1 MFLQARLM
9 KGEELA
15 KKREEAERKARRGE
29 IDPTHEFTFQLIGQF
44 SGLLRHEIMDYMF
57 NDPAMLDDLDYLY
70 KSDNARYYPVLPFY
84 LFMTHNFAG
93 KFYFTFNQRKQ
104 RMRRMK
110 SSITGKFVL
119 HISSHNLKQKFS
131 TYPGAG
137 GPRGISPSCRGKTRR
152 RNPPRRF
159 CSRLT
164 GPRWRSTATA
174 CTSSGPAPRGTLGRR
189 PSR

>member
-1 MFLQARLM
+1 MIVLLLSMSICSTLLLVLLLQARLM

-70 KSDNARYYPVLPFY
+70 KSDNARCSPVFLFY
-84 LFMTHNFAG
+84 FFMTNNFAG

-104 RMRRMK
+104 RMKRMK

-119 HISSHNLKQKFS
+119 HFSSHNFE
-131 TYPGAG
+131 
-137 GPRGISPSCRGKTRR
+137 
-152 RNPPRRF
+152 
-159 CSRLT
+159 
-164 GPRWRSTATA
+164 
-174 CTSSGPAPRGTLGRR
+174 
-189 PSR
+189 

>member
-1 MFLQARLM
+1 MVQARLM

-70 KSDNARYYPVLPFY
+70 KSDNARYSPDLLSYFLI
-84 LFMTHNFAG
+84 TCNFAG

-104 RMRRMK
+104 RMKRMK
-110 SSITGKFVL
+110 SSITG
-119 HISSHNLKQKFS
+119 
-131 TYPGAG
+131 
-137 GPRGISPSCRGKTRR
+137 
-152 RNPPRRF
+152 
-159 CSRLT
+159 
-164 GPRWRSTATA
+164 
-174 CTSSGPAPRGTLGRR
+174 
-189 PSR
+189 